1 MTLWQTSL
9 TYRVWVWLCNVYE
22 DSALHRILAA
32 VGRWCSEQIEDSRVL
47 RPLCREG
54 AVARAWRES
63 LLCRLLSVLVNLPGT
78 LLHAWYKAWNLTF
91 EDSFFARLAF
101 DMEMCIRDSAGH
113 LPPTAARSNRTRR
126 DNVWQNPT

>member
-47 RPLCREG
+47 RPLCRRARCPGVAGEP
-54 AVARAWRES
+54 AVQASERS
-63 LLCRLLSVLVNLPGT
+63 YQSPGN
-78 LLHAWYKAWNLTF
+78 AAPCMVQGV
-91 EDSFFARLAF
+91 EF
-101 DMEMCIRDSAGH
+101 DI
-113 LPPTAARSNRTRR
+113 
-126 DNVWQNPT
+126 

>member
-54 AVARAWRES
+54 AGGPGVAGEPAVQASERS
-63 LLCRLLSVLVNLPGT
+63 CQSPG
-78 LLHAWYKAWNLTF
+78 N
-91 EDSFFARLAF
+91 
-101 DMEMCIRDSAGH
+101 
-113 LPPTAARSNRTRR
+113 AAPRMVQGVEFNI
-126 DNVWQNPT
+126 

>member
-63 LLCRLLSVLVNLPGT
+63 LLCRLLSVLINLLERCSMHG
-78 LLHAWYKAWNLTF
+78 
-91 EDSFFARLAF
+91 
-101 DMEMCIRDSAGH
+101 
-113 LPPTAARSNRTRR
+113 TRR
-126 DNVWQNPT
+126 GI

>member
-47 RPLCREG
+47 SISRERCSMHG
-54 AVARAWRES
+54 
-63 LLCRLLSVLVNLPGT
+63 
-78 LLHAWYKAWNLTF
+78 
-91 EDSFFARLAF
+91 
-101 DMEMCIRDSAGH
+101 
-113 LPPTAARSNRTRR
+113 TRR
-126 DNVWQNPT
+126 GI

>member
-47 RPLCREG
+47 RR
-54 AVARAWRES
+54 
-63 LLCRLLSVLVNLPGT
+63 
-78 LLHAWYKAWNLTF
+78 F
-91 EDSFFARLAF
+91 
-101 DMEMCIRDSAGH
+101 
-113 LPPTAARSNRTRR
+113 
-126 DNVWQNPT
+126 